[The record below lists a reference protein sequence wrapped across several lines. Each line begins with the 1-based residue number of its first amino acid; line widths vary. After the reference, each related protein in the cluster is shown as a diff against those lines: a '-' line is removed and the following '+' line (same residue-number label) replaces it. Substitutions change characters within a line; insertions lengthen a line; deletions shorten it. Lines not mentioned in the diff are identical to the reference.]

1 MRIMSMGQW
10 VVMLG
15 LAGVGC
21 GQHSRA
27 EVRRPDHRKVQEKR
41 ISDLEA
47 YNAGLGPQIL
57 RLERRI
63 AELEKRITDAQEPAL
78 PR

>member
-1 MRIMSMGQW
+1 MRIMSMGSW

-21 GQHSRA
+21 GEHSRA
-27 EVRRPDHRKVQEKR
+27 EVRWPDHRKVQEKR

-63 AELEKRITDAQEPAL
+63 AELEKRIRDAREAP